1 MIKSGDYVMIAE
13 HNYAEL
19 KRFARTR
26 IWQDDIQGG
35 SIGSIYRVIITP
47 LETSEYTYVLD
58 FATESLEDFI
68 RTQPDIDPDRIQ
80 IGLSWFDFKARK
92 LERELK
98 QQIID
103 YKNQIKQK
111 DVESTTEYK
120 LNSLMTEFSE
130 PLFTKLA
137 TEAKSIEMLASQVTT
152 IKKHCS
158 FYSQK
163 YTVAYDVIDN
173 YNERKQELTELLE
186 IFTEK
191 RKELELELLNN
202 KADQA
207 LEKV

>member
-1 MIKSGDYVMIAE
+1 MITE

-68 RTQPDIDPDRIQ
+68 KTQPDIDADRIK
-80 IGLSWFDFKARK
+80 IGLSRFDFKARK

-98 QQIID
+98 QQIIE
-103 YKNQIKQK
+103 YKSQIKRK
-111 DVESTTEYK
+111 ELETTTEYK
-120 LNSLMTEFSE
+120 LNSLMTDFSE
-130 PLFTKLA
+130 PLFAKLA
-137 TEAKSIEMLASQVTT
+137 TEVKAIEMIASQAT
-152 IKKHCS
+152 IIKENCP

-163 YTVAYDVIDN
+163 YTETFDVIDN
-173 YNERKQELTELLE
+173 YNKRKQELTKLLE
-186 IFTEK
+186 VFSEK
-191 RKELELELLNN
+191 RKDYELELLNN

>member
-1 MIKSGDYVMIAE
+1 MITE
-13 HNYAEL
+13 HNYTEL

-68 RTQPDIDPDRIQ
+68 KTQPDIDADRIK
-80 IGLSWFDFKARK
+80 IGLSRFDFKARK
-92 LERELK
+92 LERELR
-98 QQIID
+98 QQILD
-103 YKNQIKQK
+103 YKNQIKRK
-111 DVESTTEYK
+111 ELETTTEYK
-120 LNSLMTEFSE
+120 LNSLMTDFSE
-130 PLFTKLA
+130 PLFAKLA
-137 TEAKSIEMLASQVTT
+137 TEVKAIEMIASQAT
-152 IKKHCS
+152 IIKENCQW
-158 FYSQK
+158 YSPK
-163 YTVAYDVIDN
+163 YTETFDVIDN

-186 IFTEK
+186 IFSEK
-191 RKELELELLNN
+191 RKDYELELLNN

>member
-1 MIKSGDYVMIAE
+1 MIKSGDYVMITE

-68 RTQPDIDPDRIQ
+68 KTQPDIDADRIK
-80 IGLSWFDFKARK
+80 IGLSRFDFKARK

-98 QQIID
+98 QRIID

-111 DVESTTEYK
+111 ELETTTEYK
-120 LNSLMTEFSE
+120 LNSLMTDFSE
-130 PLFTKLA
+130 PLFAKLA
-137 TEAKSIEMLASQVTT
+137 TEVKAIEMIASQAMI
-152 IKKHCS
+152 IKENCS
-158 FYSQK
+158 WYSQK
-163 YTVAYDVIDN
+163 YTETFDVIDN

-186 IFTEK
+186 IFSEK
-191 RKELELELLNN
+191 RKDYELELLNN

>member
-1 MIKSGDYVMIAE
+1 MIKSGDYVIVTE
-13 HNYAEL
+13 HNYDKL
-19 KRFARTR
+19 KRYAHTR
-26 IWQDDIQGG
+26 IWQDGVQYG
-35 SIGSIYRVIITP
+35 SVYRVVACP
-47 LETSEYTYVLD
+47 LEHSEFSYYLLD
-58 FATESLEDFI
+58 LATESLEDFI
-68 RTQPDIDPDRIQ
+68 NTQPDIDPDRIK
-80 IGLSWFDFKARK
+80 IGLSRFDFKARK

-152 IKKHCS
+152 IKKHCP

>member
-1 MIKSGDYVMIAE
+1 MITE

-19 KRFARTR
+19 KRFTRTR

-68 RTQPDIDPDRIQ
+68 RTQLDIDPDRIK
-80 IGLSWFDFKARK
+80 IGLSRFDFKARK

-103 YKNQIKQK
+103 YKNQITQK
-111 DVESTTEYK
+111 EVESTTEYK
-120 LNSLMTEFSE
+120 LNSLMTDFSE
-130 PLFTKLA
+130 PLFAKLA
-137 TEAKSIEMLASQVTT
+137 TEVKAIEMIASQAT
-152 IKKHCS
+152 IIKDNCQW
-158 FYSQK
+158 YSSK
-163 YTVAYDVIDN
+163 YTETFDVIDN
-173 YNERKQELTELLE
+173 YNKRKQELTELLE
-186 IFTEK
+186 IFSEK
-191 RKELELELLNN
+191 RKDYELELLNN

>member
-1 MIKSGDYVMIAE
+1 MIKSGDYVIVTE
-13 HNYAEL
+13 HNYDKL
-19 KRFARTR
+19 KRCARTR
-26 IWQDDIQGG
+26 TYPDNLQY
-35 SIGSIYRVIITP
+35 GSIYHIVNNP
-47 LETSEYTYVLD
+47 LYPLDNEFTYLISFVC
-58 FATESLEDFI
+58 ESLEDFI
-68 RTQPDIDPDRIQ
+68 NNSPNIDADRIK
-80 IGLSWFDFKARK
+80 IGLSRFDFKARK

-98 QQIID
+98 QRILD
-103 YKNQIKQK
+103 YQKQIKQK

-137 TEAKSIEMLASQVTT
+137 TEAKSIEMLASQITT

-191 RKELELELLNN
+191 RKELELLNN

>member
-1 MIKSGDYVMIAE
+1 MIKSGDYVIVTE
-13 HNYAEL
+13 HNYDKL
-19 KRFARTR
+19 KRYAHTR
-26 IWQDDIQGG
+26 IWQDGVQY
-35 SIGSIYRVIITP
+35 GSIYRVVASP
-47 LETSEYTYVLD
+47 LEHSEFSYYLLD

-163 YTVAYDVIDN
+163 YTVAFDVIDN

-186 IFTEK
+186 IFKAK
-191 RKELELELLNN
+191 RKDNELELLNN